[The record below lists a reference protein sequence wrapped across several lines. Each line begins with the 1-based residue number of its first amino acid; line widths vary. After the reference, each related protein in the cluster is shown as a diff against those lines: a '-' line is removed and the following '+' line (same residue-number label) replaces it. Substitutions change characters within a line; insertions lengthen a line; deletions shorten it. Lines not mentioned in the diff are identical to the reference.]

1 MSDRRGGEPLF
12 VRACVFAIVSIIFFR
27 GVLCYAH
34 IMKRRLK
41 IVRSPKK
48 IPKESRWISANEV
61 IKSDPCDDSSG
72 VVSHFSIMLDGLCYK
87 ISYSS
92 DGTMIS
98 ECVPMVKDEL

>member
-1 MSDRRGGEPLF
+1 
-12 VRACVFAIVSIIFFR
+12 
-27 GVLCYAH
+27 
-34 IMKRRLK
+34 MKRRLK

-48 IPKESRWISANEV
+48 IPKESRWISANEA